1 MKKLEWRTVQR
12 KVNDLIPQENNPR
25 TITDKQMSDLQ
36 KNLRKFNLV
45 EIPAIDKDGK
55 ILAGHQRIKA
65 LQLLGRGEEKIDVRI
80 PNRKLTKEE
89 SERYL
94 VASNALGGDWDFEKL
109 KSFDFDLLLDIGFNK
124 EDLAFWD
131 KGLEAEGD
139 QFDVEEELEKIKV
152 PKTKLGDLIILG
164 QHKVICGDSGDPS
177 VLKKLFGSEKASLVY
192 SDPPYNIHLNYSKG
206 LGGKRSYGG
215 NVKDNRTDKE
225 YEEFLRKSMQ
235 AALSVTEENSHWFYW
250 SSQLYIWLIQV
261 LFRELGIENKS
272 VCLWAK
278 NSQNPVPS
286 LAFNRAYEPAVYGT
300 RGKPYLAKDIR
311 NLNEFLNK
319 EVGTGNSSFD
329 DLRDIWTVKRM
340 SGKDMEHAT
349 SKPPQLHQKAI
360 LRCTRPGDIILDSFS
375 GSASTLIAGEQLKRR
390 VYAVELEPVFCDLAI
405 RRWEKLTGGKAKIIR
420 N

>member
-1 MKKLEWRTVQR
+1 MKTTKLIWHPEKRKIKDLKNWTANPRKITEEAFKKLKERIRQRGFHDIIKIDLDDTVLSGNQR
-12 KVNDLIPQENNPR
+12 KRALIELE
-25 TITDKQMSDLQ
+25 IKEVIC
-36 KNLRKFNLV
+36 LV
-45 EIPAIDKDGK
+45 
-55 ILAGHQRIKA
+55 
-65 LQLLGRGEEKIDVRI
+65 
-80 PNRKLTKEE
+80 PNRKLTKDERDKVALE
-89 SERYL
+89 SNTNDG
-94 VASNALGGDWDFEKL
+94 SWDFEAL
-109 KSFDFDLLLDIGFNK
+109 KSFNFDLLLDIGFDK

-131 KGLEAEGD
+131 KDLEVEGD
-139 QFDVEEELEKIKV
+139 RFDVEEELEKIKV

-164 QHKVICGDSGDPS
+164 QHKVICGDSGDPNII
-177 VLKKLFGSEKASLVY
+177 KKLFGNEKASLVY
-192 SDPPYNIHLNYSKG
+192 SDPPYNIRLNYSKG

-215 NVKDNRTDKE
+215 SVKDNRTDKE

-235 AALSVTEENSHWFYW
+235 AATTVTEENSHWFYW

-286 LAFNRAYEPAVYGT
+286 LAFNRAYEPAIYGT

-319 EVGTGNSSFD
+319 EVGTGNSSFE

-375 GSASTLIAGEQLKRR
+375 GSASTLVAGEQLKRR

-405 RRWEKLTGGKAKIIR
+405 RRWEKLTGGKAKIIK

>member
-1 MKKLEWRTVQR
+1 MKTTKLIWHPEKRKIKDLKNWTANPRKITEEAFEKLKERIRQRGFHDIIKIDLDDTVLSGNQR
-12 KVNDLIPQENNPR
+12 KRALTELEIKEVIC
-25 TITDKQMSDLQ
+25 
-36 KNLRKFNLV
+36 LV
-45 EIPAIDKDGK
+45 
-55 ILAGHQRIKA
+55 
-65 LQLLGRGEEKIDVRI
+65 
-80 PNRKLTKEE
+80 PNRKLTKDERDKVALE
-89 SERYL
+89 SNTNDG
-94 VASNALGGDWDFEKL
+94 SWDFEAL
-109 KSFDFDLLLDIGFNK
+109 KSFNFDLLLDIGFNK

-131 KGLEAEGD
+131 KDLEVEGD
-139 QFDVEEELEKIKV
+139 QFDVEEELGKIKV

-164 QHKVICGDSGDPS
+164 QHKVICGDSGDPG
-177 VLKKLFGSEKASLVY
+177 VLKKLFDSEKASLVY
-192 SDPPYNIHLNYSKG
+192 SDPPYNIRLNYSKG

-286 LAFNRAYEPAVYGT
+286 LAFNRAYEPAIYGT

-319 EVGTGNSSFD
+319 EVGTGNSSFE
-329 DLRDIWTVKRM
+329 DLRDIWAVKRM

-390 VYAVELEPVFCDLAI
+390 VYAVELEPVFCDLTI
-405 RRWEKLTGGKAKIIR
+405 KRWEKLTGGKAKIIR

>member
-94 VASNALGGDWDFEKL
+94 IASNALGGDWDFEKL

-124 EDLAFWD
+124 EDLVFWD
-131 KGLEAEGD
+131 KDLEVEGD
-139 QFDVEEELEKIKV
+139 QFDVEQELGKIKV

-164 QHKVICGDSGDPS
+164 QHKIICGDSGDPKI
-177 VLKKLFGSEKASLVY
+177 LKKLFGSEKASLVY

-235 AALSVTEENSHWFYW
+235 AALSITEENSHWFYW
-250 SSQLYIWLIQV
+250 SSQLYIWLIQI

-286 LAFNRAYEPAVYGT
+286 LAFNRAYEPAIYGT

-319 EVGTGNSSFD
+319 EVGTGNSSFE

-375 GSASTLIAGEQLKRR
+375 GSASTLVAGEQLKRR

>member
-94 VASNALGGDWDFEKL
+94 IASNALGGDWDFEKL

-124 EDLAFWD
+124 EDLVFWD
-131 KGLEAEGD
+131 KDLEVEGD
-139 QFDVEEELEKIKV
+139 RFDVEEELEKIKV

-164 QHKVICGDSGDPS
+164 QHKVICGDSGDPKI
-177 VLKKLFGSEKASLVY
+177 LKKLFGSEKASLVY

-235 AALSVTEENSHWFYW
+235 AALSITEENSHWFYW
-250 SSQLYIWLIQV
+250 SSQLYIWLIQI

-286 LAFNRAYEPAVYGT
+286 LAFNRAYEPAIYGT

-319 EVGTGNSSFD
+319 EVGTGNSSFE

-375 GSASTLIAGEQLKRR
+375 GSASTLVAGEQLKRR

-405 RRWEKLTGGKAKIIR
+405 RRWEKLTGGKAKIIK